1 MSITTTMSESDATAA
16 NQAAEK
22 QLQSSLL
29 RIAIICASSIQSL
42 REPVQP
48 TILAAADDDAA
59 ASSSSSK
66 PPAAHILAAQIV
78 SDLSQLLTLVQ
89 KHSTNLALALKP
101 SAKTA
106 PPAPPAPSAPD
117 ATISPVSGLDAKSLE
132 AAQAQIVA
140 LGNDL
145 LPKIVFLAKKAWK
158 DREVFQHRPN
168 HLKNDPAQLEE
179 RRKLEQ
185 LAKDMGGQL
194 MSADQLGIPP
204 SERNDLEKKLEYSL
218 GNSFAREIRSAV
230 EDVLG
235 SIADLLHSLLD
246 DRASKALEN
255 ASNARDRA
263 DGILASVGKKLDNL
277 SLSSGSRDPA
287 ELRKRTLA
295 ANNLVW
301 ETCAK
306 YIGERNPDGTPR
318 TITSVAPSGART
330 KVHVKG
336 LSKSNLEASKR
347 SWNNRIELM
356 RDGLDELKQGIDA
369 ENDPHAADLAA
380 DDADEFSFPAAT
392 PLSPQQKDRLRQI
405 SNLVKIG
412 NLAHENILKQLVK
425 AQSVATAAIDLDE
438 VEEIGKQLEESQD
451 ELVAACLYGEVDAG
465 LEAQMFDHDADDH
478 PHGNANANGNAND
491 DADADLTEEQ
501 AIEKAI
507 LRTLEQYIQ
516 AIVSLSAYVTDRDE
530 LVDKVHLACATDET
544 GDFAHVFAAKFNQ
557 LSKVLSEASS
567 DIVIRAPSASGPAG
581 KATLQ
586 HTPTR
591 QANDE
596 FKSQIFVQELESIAA
611 KIGSGAKITDRAIAE
626 HLDSADPLR
635 PMRDGYILPTF
646 KDVCSPD
653 YPSTSAETAPDAE
666 SLYMCGNSLGPL
678 SRLTKR
684 YLEQEIDAWG
694 RKAVLG
700 HFEHPYG
707 TPWTQ
712 MEKRVGELCANIV
725 GAKQQ
730 EVVVMATLT
739 GNLHSLLA
747 SFYRPAT
754 MPFGVDFKGDVAAAK
769 SEGRKTKH
777 KIIFEQKAF
786 PSDQYALASVV
797 ELNGF
802 DPATSLVPLVPK
814 HGTKTLDTAD
824 ILATIEKCGKEG
836 ETAIVLIGGIQYFTG
851 QLFELEKLAAK
862 AHEYGI
868 LFGVDLA
875 HAFANVP
882 LALHDWGI
890 DFACWCTYKY
900 GSSGPGGIAGLFVHE
915 RWHQHNLTR
924 QAGWWGHE
932 KETRFSMPDRFVPT
946 RGAEGWQ
953 VSNPSMLD
961 MAALK
966 GSLETLLKAADY
978 GERNPRDEG
987 AGDGKVGRGTVMPI
1001 LRSKS
1006 LRLTAYL
1013 EALLL
1018 EPGFFPDGF
1027 DIRVVTPRDPLQR
1040 GSQLCIQIP
1049 DPPAAVAKREA
1060 EEKAQREQAQSAQSS
1075 GKEVPPPIDGKR
1087 LIARAHRRA
1096 EKQRGLVA
1104 DIRAPDM
1111 LRLAPLAQFSTF
1123 TDVWRTADVL
1133 RQSLLEE
1140 VQEDQKA

>member
-1 MSITTTMSESDATAA
+1 MATV
-16 NQAAEK
+16 QAAEK
-22 QLQSSLL
+22 ELQSSLL
-29 RIAIICASSIQSL
+29 RISIICASSIQSL

-48 TILAAADDDAA
+48 TILPADGQEASG
-59 ASSSSSK
+59 SSSLPPTAEKLSS
-66 PPAAHILAAQIV
+66 QIV
-78 SDLSQLLTLVQ
+78 SDLTQLLTLVQ
-89 KHSTNLALALKP
+89 KHTTNFALALKP
-101 SAKTA
+101 SIKAA
-106 PPAPPAPSAPD
+106 PASNAA
-117 ATISPVSGLDAKSLE
+117 ISPVSGLDAKSLE
-132 AAQAQIVA
+132 AAQSQIVS
-140 LGNDL
+140 LGSDL

-158 DREVFQHRPN
+158 DREVFQRRPRADA
-168 HLKNDPAQLEE
+168 NDPAQIEE

-185 LAKDMGGQL
+185 LAKEMGGQL
-194 MSADQLGIPP
+194 MSADQLGLPP
-204 SERNDLEKKLEYSL
+204 SQRGDLEKKLEYSL

-246 DRASKALEN
+246 DRAKKALEH
-255 ASNARDRA
+255 ASQSRDRA
-263 DGILASVGKKLDNL
+263 DGVLAKVNKKLESLSVGSDN
-277 SLSSGSRDPA
+277 PA

-306 YIGERNPDGTPR
+306 YIGERNADGTTR
-318 TITSVAPSGART
+318 TVTSVAPNGVRT

-336 LSKSNLEASKR
+336 LSRSNLEASKR
-347 SWNNRIELM
+347 SWSNRVELM
-356 RDGLDELKQGIDA
+356 RDGLQELKDGIEA
-369 ENDPHAADLAA
+369 EQSQNGASAADE
-380 DDADEFSFPAAT
+380 DDDDEFSFPAAT
-392 PLSPQQKDRLRQI
+392 PLSPEQKDRLRQL

-412 NLAHENILKQLVK
+412 NLTHENILKEIVK
-425 AQSVATAAIDLDE
+425 ANPASTAVDLDE
-438 VEEIGKQLEESQD
+438 VEELGKQLEESQD
-451 ELVAACLYGEVDAG
+451 ELVAACLYGETDAG
-465 LEAQMFDHDADDH
+465 LEAKMFDPDADDEEE
-478 PHGNANANGNAND
+478 ANGAAD
-491 DADADLTEEQ
+491 DEADADLTEEQ

-507 LRTLEQYIQ
+507 LRTFEQYVQ
-516 AIVSLSAYVTDRDE
+516 AVVSLSAYVTDRDE
-530 LVDKVHLACATDET
+530 LVDKVNVACATDEE
-544 GDFAHVFAAKFNQ
+544 GDFAHVFAAKFSQ

-567 DIVIRAPSASGPAG
+567 DITLRTSTATASSTAAASA
-581 KATLQ
+581 KATIQHKPTAQPNDAFQTSVFINELQ
-586 HTPTR
+586 SL
-591 QANDE
+591 A
-596 FKSQIFVQELESIAA
+596 SAL
-611 KIGSGAKITDRAIAE
+611 GSDTKITDRAIAE
-626 HLDSADPLR
+626 HLDTADPLSR
-635 PMRDGYILPTF
+635 MRDGYILPTF

-653 YPSTSAETAPDAE
+653 YRSTSSETSPDSL

-678 SRLTKR
+678 SRLTKK
-684 YLEQEIDAWG
+684 YLEQEIEAWG

-712 MEKRVGELCANIV
+712 MEKRVGELCANVV
-725 GAKQQ
+725 GAKES
-730 EVVVMATLT
+730 EVVVMGTLT

-747 SFYRPAT
+747 TFYRPAT
-754 MPFGVDFKGDVAAAK
+754 KPFGVDFVGDIEAAK
-769 SEGRKTKH
+769 REGKKVKH
-777 KIIFEQKAF
+777 KIVFEQKAF
-786 PSDQYALASVV
+786 PSDQYALASVI

-802 DPATSLVPLVPK
+802 DPATSLVPLIPK
-814 HGTKTLDTAD
+814 KGTRTLETDD

-851 QLFELEKLAAK
+851 QLFELEKLAKK

-882 LALHDWGI
+882 LALHDWGV

-915 RWHQHNLTR
+915 KWHNDGMTR

-932 KETRFSMPDRFVPT
+932 KETRFSMPDKFVPT

-966 GSLETLLKAADY
+966 GSLETLLRAEEL
-978 GERNPRDEG
+978 GERSAEDEG
-987 AGDGKVGRGTVMPI
+987 RGEGKVGKGTIMPI
-1001 LRSKS
+1001 LRRKS

-1018 EPGFFPDGF
+1018 SPGFFPDEF
-1027 DIRVVTPRDPLQR
+1027 DIKIVTPRDALQR

-1049 DPPAAVAKREA
+1049 DPTEA
-1060 EEKAQREQAQSAQSS
+1060 PKEEKKEEK
-1075 GKEVPPPIDGKR
+1075 GKGDKDVPPPIDDKK
-1087 LIARAHRRA
+1087 LIARAHKRA

-1123 TDVWRTADVL
+1123 TDVWRTADAL
-1133 RQSLLEE
+1133 RESLME
-1140 VQEDQKA
+1140 VARGDK

>member
-1 MSITTTMSESDATAA
+1 MAPGSVAD
-16 NQAAEK
+16 QAAERE
-22 QLQSSLL
+22 LQSSLL
-29 RIAIICASSIQSL
+29 RISILCASSIQSL

-48 TILAAADDDAA
+48 TVLPAAGSQ
-59 ASSSSSK
+59 ASSSSSL
-66 PPAAHILAAQIV
+66 PPTADTLSAQIV
-78 SDLSQLLTLVQ
+78 SDLVQLLTLIQ
-89 KHSTNLALALKP
+89 KHTTNLALALKP
-101 SAKTA
+101 TAKSAS
-106 PPAPPAPSAPD
+106 SASNTRSSN
-117 ATISPVSGLDAKSLE
+117 ATVSPVSGLDAKSLE
-132 AAQAQIVA
+132 AAQAQIVS
-140 LGNDL
+140 LGADL

-158 DREVFQHRPN
+158 DREVFQHRP
-168 HLKNDPAQLEE
+168 KADPTDPAQVEE
-179 RRKLEQ
+179 RRKLEL
-185 LAKDMGGQL
+185 LAEQMGGQL
-194 MSADQLGIPP
+194 MSADQLGLPP
-204 SERNDLEKKLEYSL
+204 SQRNDLEKKLEYSL

-230 EDVLG
+230 EDVIG

-246 DRASKALEN
+246 DRTRQALEH
-255 ASNARDRA
+255 AAQARDRA
-263 DGILASVGKKLDNL
+263 DGVLAGVNKKLESL
-277 SLSSGSRDPA
+277 SLSASQDA
-287 ELRKRTLA
+287 VELRKRTLA

-306 YIGERNPDGTPR
+306 YIGERHADGTR
-318 TITSVAPSGART
+318 TVTSIAPNGVRT
-330 KVHVKG
+330 KVYVKG
-336 LSKSNLEASKR
+336 LSKSNLEACKR
-347 SWNNRIELM
+347 SWNNRVELM
-356 RDGLDELKQGIDA
+356 RDGLQELREGIEA
-369 ENDPHAADLAA
+369 DPAHAGAVDP

-392 PLSPQQKDRLRQI
+392 PLSPQQKDRLRQL
-405 SNLVKIG
+405 SNLVKMG
-412 NLAHENILKQLVK
+412 NLAHENILKEL
-425 AQSVATAAIDLDE
+425 ARAAPPRNDIDLDE
-438 VEEIGKQLEESQD
+438 VEELGKQLEESQD

-465 LEAQMFDHDADDH
+465 LEAKMFDHDADEDE
-478 PHGNANANGNAND
+478 PEPANGAAD
-491 DADADLTEEQ
+491 SDADPELTEEQ

-507 LRTLEQYIQ
+507 LRTLEQYVQ
-516 AIVSLSAYVTDRDE
+516 AVVSLSAYVTDRDE
-530 LVDKVHLACATDET
+530 LVDKVNVACATEEE
-544 GDFAHVFAAKFNQ
+544 GDFEHVFAAKFNQ
-557 LSKVLSEASS
+557 LSRVLSEASS
-567 DIVIRAPSASGPAG
+567 GIVLRAQSASSANAQQLRILH
-581 KATLQ
+581 K
-586 HTPTR
+586 PTV

-596 FKSQIFVQELESIAA
+596 FKTSVFLQELQSIAN
-611 KIGSGAKITDRAIAE
+611 KLGPDAKITDRAIAQ
-626 HLDSADPLR
+626 HLDAVDPLHR
-635 PMRDGYILPTF
+635 MREGYILPTF

-653 YPSTSAETAPDAE
+653 YPRTSPETAPDAE

-678 SRLTKR
+678 SRLTKK

-712 MEKRVGELCANIV
+712 MEKRVGELCADIV
-725 GAKQQ
+725 GAKQA
-730 EVVVMATLT
+730 EVVLMATLT

-754 MPFGVDFKGDVAAAK
+754 KPFGVDFTGDVEAAK
-769 SEGRKTKH
+769 QAGKKIKH

-802 DPATSLVPLVPK
+802 RPETSLVPLVPRE
-814 HGTKTLDTAD
+814 GTKTLDTAD

-851 QLFELEKLAAK
+851 QFFELEKLAAK

-882 LALHDWGI
+882 LALHDWGV

-915 RWHQHNLTR
+915 KWHHANLTR

-932 KETRFSMPDRFVPT
+932 KETRFSMPDKFVPT

-953 VSNPSMLD
+953 TSNPSMLD

-966 GSLETLLKAADY
+966 GSLETLHKAVEF
-978 GERNPRDEG
+978 GHRNARDEG
-987 AGDGKVGRGTVMPI
+987 VEAQGKHGKGTVMPI

-1018 EPGFFPDGF
+1018 SPGFFPDGF
-1027 DIRVVTPRDPLQR
+1027 DIRVVTPTDPMQR
-1040 GSQLCIQIP
+1040 GSQLCVQIP
-1049 DPPAAVAKREA
+1049 DPTAAEA
-1060 EEKAQREQAQSAQSS
+1060 PKVQVEQPKTN
-1075 GKEVPPPIDGKR
+1075 GKDVPPPIDGKR

-1104 DIRAPDM
+1104 DIRNPDM

-1123 TDVWRTADVL
+1123 TDVWRTADAL

-1140 VQEDQKA
+1140 VQADMV

>member
-1 MSITTTMSESDATAA
+1 MASAQAA
-16 NQAAEK
+16 ISADQAAEQ
-22 QLQSSLL
+22 QLQSALL
-29 RIAIICASSIQSL
+29 RISIICASSIQSL

-48 TILAAADDDAA
+48 TILSADDQ
-59 ASSSSSK
+59 ASSSSSL
-66 PPAAHILAAQIV
+66 PPTADKLSAQIV
-78 SDLSQLLTLVQ
+78 SDLTQLLTLVQ

-101 SAKTA
+101 SSKTA
-106 PPAPPAPSAPD
+106 TATTPATT
-117 ATISPVSGLDAKSLE
+117 ATSPVSGLDAKSLE
-132 AAQAQIVA
+132 AAQSQIVS
-140 LGNDL
+140 LGSDL
-145 LPKIVFLAKKAWK
+145 LPKIVFLAKKSWK
-158 DREVFQHRPN
+158 DREVFQKRPQAN
-168 HLKNDPAQLEE
+168 QDDPAQIEE

-185 LAKDMGGQL
+185 LAREMGGQI
-194 MSADQLGIPP
+194 MSADQLGLPP
-204 SERNDLEKKLEYSL
+204 SQRDDLEKKLEYSL

-230 EDVLG
+230 EDVIG

-246 DRASKALEN
+246 DRAKKALEH
-255 ASNARDRA
+255 ASQSRDRA
-263 DGILASVGKKLDNL
+263 DGILAGVNKKLENM
-277 SLSSGSRDPA
+277 SVSGSETPV
-287 ELRKRTLA
+287 ELRKRVLA

-306 YIGERNPDGTPR
+306 YIGERNADGSTR
-318 TITSVAPSGART
+318 TVTSVAPNGVRT

-347 SWNNRIELM
+347 SWNNRVELM
-356 RDGLDELKQGIDA
+356 RDGLQELKEGIE
-369 ENDPHAADLAA
+369 ENHAQNGHAATDGE
-380 DDADEFSFPAAT
+380 DDIDDFSFPAAVA
-392 PLSPQQKDRLRQI
+392 LSPEQKDRLRQL
-405 SNLVKIG
+405 SNLVKMG
-412 NLAHENILKQLVK
+412 NLTHENILKEIVK
-425 AQSVATAAIDLDE
+425 VGASHTAIDLDE
-438 VEEIGKQLEESQD
+438 VEELGKQLEESQD
-451 ELVAACLYGEVDAG
+451 ELVAACLYGEADAG
-465 LEAQMFDHDADDH
+465 LEAKMFDPDAGDDDDNEVDGADNH
-478 PHGNANANGNAND
+478 

-507 LRTLEQYIQ
+507 LRTFEQYVQ
-516 AIVSLSAYVTDRDE
+516 AVVGLSAYVTDRDE
-530 LVDKVHLACATDET
+530 LIDQVNIACATDEE
-544 GDFAHVFAAKFNQ
+544 GNFAHVFAAKFSQ

-567 DIVIRAPSASGPAG
+567 NIAVRTTSSSTSKSGS
-581 KATLQ
+581 TSSNIQ
-586 HTPTR
+586 HKPTI
-591 QANDE
+591 QPNDS
-596 FKSQIFVQELESIAA
+596 FSTAVFQQELASIAS
-611 KIGSGAKITDRAIAE
+611 KLGNDTKPTDRAVAE
-626 HLDSADPLR
+626 QLDATDPLGR
-635 PMRDGYILPTF
+635 MREGYILPTF

-653 YPSTSAETAPDAE
+653 YSSTSPETAPDAE

-678 SRLTKR
+678 SRLTKK
-684 YLEQEIDAWG
+684 YLEQEIEAWG

-712 MEKRVGELCANIV
+712 MEKRVGQLCANVV
-725 GAKQQ
+725 GAKES
-730 EVVVMATLT
+730 EVVVMGTLT

-747 SFYRPAT
+747 TFYRPAT
-754 MPFGVDFKGDVAAAK
+754 KPFGVDHDGKEK
-769 SEGRKTKH
+769 EGGKVKH

-786 PSDQYALASVV
+786 PSDQYALASVI

-802 DPATSLVPLVPK
+802 DPNTSLVPLVPK
-814 HGTKTLDTAD
+814 EGKKTLETAD

-851 QLFELEKLAAK
+851 QLFELEILAAK

-882 LALHDWGI
+882 LALHDWGV

-915 RWHQHNLTR
+915 KWHNSGMTR

-966 GSLETLLKAADY
+966 GSLETLLKATEL
-978 GERNPRDEG
+978 GERISANEEVGEG
-987 AGDGKVGRGTVMPI
+987 KHGKGTIMPI

-1013 EALLL
+1013 ETLLL
-1018 EPGFFPDGF
+1018 SPGFFPDGF
-1027 DIRVVTPRDPLQR
+1027 DIRIVTPKDPLQR

-1049 DPPAAVAKREA
+1049 DPPSTSKQQNQEP
-1060 EEKAQREQAQSAQSS
+1060 QQEQQGG
-1075 GKEVPPPIDGKR
+1075 GKDVPPPIDGKK
-1087 LIARAHRRA
+1087 LIARAHKRA

-1104 DIRAPDM
+1104 DIRHPDM
-1111 LRLAPLAQFSTF
+1111 LRLAPLAQFSSY
-1123 TDVWRTADVL
+1123 TDVWRTADAL
-1133 RQSLLEE
+1133 RLSLEE
-1140 VQEDQKA
+1140 EVEADKK